1 MRSPIAVGLAAV
13 AFLAA
18 GCSASDEAKPVAGD
32 LSLITAQSAPQDG
45 LTAIGTAAVSDP
57 GAGVWDEPDGV
68 TIGRITPGN
77 YPVYA
82 SRDGWL
88 QIALTRSSTD
98 DNEHD
103 ENTDTDLGAAFGWI
117 PATEVKLS
125 VNGATEGE

>member
-1 MRSPIAVGLAAV
+1 MRSPIAVGLAAA
-13 AFLAA
+13 AFQAA

-77 YPVYA
+77 YPVYG

-88 QIALTRSSTD
+88 QIALTNDDTARNSTD
-98 DNEHD
+98 EDN
-103 ENTDTDLGAAFGWI
+103 NTDSGAAFGWV